1 MTARIASK
9 IAFVTACFAGATL
22 TGYAMAIAG

>member
-1 MTARIASK
+1 MPRTLYK

-22 TGYAMAIAG
+22 TGFAMAVTG